1 MGIVNRRTHDLQHV
15 ERLNAALFPG
25 IPVPKAAETFWWL
38 ALAENREA
46 GFGGYRLIDGGE
58 TAFLNRAGVLPFF
71 RGRGIQKRLIRTRLS
86 HAKRAGARVA
96 ITYTTADNI
105 WSANNLIRTGFIMYR
120 PKEYW
125 VGKEMIYWWKNL
137 L

>member
-1 MGIVNRRTHDLQHV
+1 MVILNLRPYDLQHV

-38 ALAENREA
+38 ALEGKSKV
-46 GFGGYRLIDGGE
+46 GFGGYRLIEGGD

-71 RGRGIQKRLIRTRLS
+71 RGRGIQRRLIRTRLS
-86 HAKRAGARVA
+86 HAKRSGARVA
-96 ITYTTADNI
+96 ITYTTADNV
-105 WSANNLIRTGFIMYR
+105 WSANNLIRTGFVMYR
-120 PKEYW
+120 PQQYW
-125 VGKEMIYWWKNL
+125 AGNEMVYWWKDL